1 MRFSKISAFE
11 KWGYGLAV
19 IGLLL
24 VFATSPAS
32 KKNIVFATTQGG
44 PIVLDGMDPVCHAA
58 MGENTDQYIAKVLKS
73 VYDQSTIPG
82 NNGKIAILG
91 IADPN
96 SAGGCGNNWNTLLST
111 KFLAQFSTAPQVEFI
126 TTAAELT
133 TFFDTTIT
141 SAPPRVLWIPDD
153 WSRSLE
159 VSNVFVSKAENIA
172 DFVNSGGG
180 LFSSV
185 NNYGWLTALLPQA
198 VFNNGGCNGG
208 PEATSDGVTDFGL
221 SNTIVE
227 ACWHGY
233 FTGDVGTLKTLV
245 DYPYPTMSDTRKAVS
260 IGGGEVSLPSSFTLG
275 ISPSTP
281 EAGQDLTITAVAQT
295 LAGVPQPGVVVTVNV
310 SSGPDSGQTFTATTD
325 STGTAS
331 ITVRT
336 NSVGT
341 AVYTATAVVNGVSK
355 TVSVTVAWEPPAT
368 TVAPSTT
375 EPTPTTTEPTPTTTE
390 PTPTTT
396 EPTPTTT
403 EPVITTTEP
412 PVVQQPET
420 TTQPPLTIAPVTT
433 VHDHSTHSHGVIDW
447 LPQSGGRT
455 NMPMILGFLL
465 IIGGFALSIFPLIKR
480 NHK

>member
-1 MRFSKISAFE
+1 
-11 KWGYGLAV
+11 
-19 IGLLL
+19 
-24 VFATSPAS
+24 
-32 KKNIVFATTQGG
+32 
-44 PIVLDGMDPVCHAA
+44 
-58 MGENTDQYIAKVLKS
+58 
-73 VYDQSTIPG
+73 
-82 NNGKIAILG
+82 
-91 IADPN
+91 
-96 SAGGCGNNWNTLLST
+96 
-111 KFLAQFSTAPQVEFI
+111 
-126 TTAAELT
+126 
-133 TFFDTTIT
+133 
-141 SAPPRVLWIPDD
+141 
-153 WSRSLE
+153 
-159 VSNVFVSKAENIA
+159 
-172 DFVNSGGG
+172 
-180 LFSSV
+180 
-185 NNYGWLTALLPQA
+185 LPQA

>member
-1 MRFSKISAFE
+1 MRVSKISAFE
-11 KWGYGLAV
+11 KWGYGLAA

-24 VFATSPAS
+24 VFATFPAS
-32 KKNIVFATTQGG
+32 KKDVVFATTQGG

-91 IADPN
+91 IANPN
-96 SAGGCGNNWNTLLST
+96 NAGGCGNSDNNWNILLST
-111 KFLAQFSTAPQVEFI
+111 KFLAQFPIAPQVEFI

-153 WSRSLE
+153 WSRSSE

-221 SNTIVE
+221 SNTIVK

-233 FTGDVGTLKTLV
+233 FTGNVGTLKTLV
-245 DYPYPTMSDTRKAVS
+245 DYPYDAIDPWTITPSTPRVAVS

-295 LAGVPQPGVVVTVNV
+295 LAGVPQSGVVVTVNV

-368 TVAPSTT
+368 TVAPS
-375 EPTPTTTEPTPTTTE
+375 TTE